1 MTMHKRW
8 QLSAL
13 LLCLMAGPGGARAQT
28 APPPRWIQPY
38 AAAAPEYW
46 ELVGKLFEDSMEIA
60 RDATLAPITAPAVL
74 ALATVKPRAQAGDVA
89 ASFVNLTF
97 NGSPENLAQLEDPHF
112 VVKDMAQVRFIK
124 AGTLGVMIDVRTA
137 SSSDGHMLCIYS
149 RLQKSA
155 FLLDGLARAITLCDN
170 GATWSSW
177 QRQPERYPFNGTF
190 ALDGTTV
197 LAFSLDPATDSVR
210 TTIQNPPAR

>member
-1 MTMHKRW
+1 MTMRTRW
-8 QLSAL
+8 TRSVL
-13 LLCLMAGPGGARAQT
+13 LLLLVALPCAVRAQ

-38 AAAAPEYW
+38 AAVAPEYW
-46 ELVGKLFEDSMEIA
+46 ELVGRLFEDSMEVA

-74 ALATVKPRAQAGDVA
+74 ALATVKPRAQTGDVV
-89 ASFVNLTF
+89 ASFANTTF
-97 NGSPENLAQLEDPHF
+97 NGSPENLAQLDDPHF
-112 VVKDMAQVRFIK
+112 VVKDLAQVRFIK

-177 QRQPERYPFNGTF
+177 QRQPERFPFNGTF

-197 LAFSLDPATDSVR
+197 LAFSLDPATDIVS
-210 TTIQNPPAR
+210 TTIQNPSVR

>member
-1 MTMHKRW
+1 MR
-8 QLSAL
+8 SVL
-13 LLCLMAGPGGARAQT
+13 LLVLVALPCAVRAQAT
-28 APPPRWIQPY
+28 PPRWIQPY
-38 AAAAPEYW
+38 PAAAPEYW
-46 ELVGKLFEDSMEIA
+46 ELVGRLFEDSMEIA
-60 RDATLAPITAPAVL
+60 RDTALAPITAPAVL
-74 ALATVKPRAQAGDVA
+74 ALATVTPRAQTGDVV
-89 ASFVNLTF
+89 ASFANMTF

-112 VVKDMAQVRFIK
+112 VVKDLAQVRFIK

-177 QRQPERYPFNGTF
+177 QRQPERFPFSGTF

-197 LAFSLDPATDSVR
+197 LSFAVNPATDVV
-210 TTIQNPPAR
+210 TTTLRNPAER